1 MKEETI
7 SVTREYTRDGWNFSV
22 KEKYADKY
30 YPTDGEFY
38 SDPVYTITNENMGDY
53 VIFTEDTTGSSDSH
67 SATLH
72 FHTYSICPQVIV
84 DYGTDAEQS
93 FISNDVVLRS
103 NGSMESESLKE
114 GICVIADKIRLNQSF
129 GKAVAY
135 NLSMRLAEA
144 EKKHPV
150 FAEGIYQALG
160 RIGEE
165 YGELVQAVNHN
176 EGEDRIMSEAY
187 DTLAVLVR
195 FIRGDWKQK
204 EEDKC

>member
-1 MKEETI
+1 MREETI

-22 KEKYADKY
+22 REKYADKY
-30 YPTDGEFY
+30 YPTDGKY
-38 SDPVYTITNENMGDY
+38 YTDPVYTITNENMGDY

-67 SATLH
+67 SAVLH
-72 FHTYSICPQVIV
+72 FHTGSFPATVTV
-84 DYGTDAEQS
+84 GWDTDDEQR
-93 FISNDVVLRS
+93 FTSNDVVLRS

-176 EGEDRIMSEAY
+176 EGEERIMSEAY